1 MREVCSKANQ
11 LKDTKC
17 SKNPKCDLTCCHLG
31 SHTPGLKSQTAT
43 WVSQK
48 ESARKQKAV
57 RAGLTIPHGKV
68 HFGPHK
74 IHSLVWLGRLAS
86 VGTFQE
92 LFSQAQEQK
101 EEGGKSPTDIRSIW
115 LKATLGR

>member
-48 ESARKQKAV
+48 ESSRKQKAV

-68 HFGPHK
+68 HFG
-74 IHSLVWLGRLAS
+74 STQDTLSCLVGAVGLSGYIPGIVFSGPGAKRGRWKVAH
-86 VGTFQE
+86 GH
-92 LFSQAQEQK
+92 
-101 EEGGKSPTDIRSIW
+101 P
-115 LKATLGR
+115 